1 MIENID
7 PEQIGRIIVMVP
19 DVLGI
24 APSSWAMPCVPAAG
38 IQSGVFVV
46 PPIGSQ
52 VWVEFEQGDPDYPI
66 WTGGF
71 WGLVAD
77 VPIFA
82 TAPPAIPPGQNI
94 VLQTTGQ
101 NMIMVSDAPPSPATG
116 GVVLKSV
123 SGAMIVV
130 NETGIYISNG
140 QGATITLV
148 GPTVDINIGALT
160 GATCS
165 HARADPAHGRD
176 SDVRARRAG
185 DADRAQPAR
194 AGVGHADR
202 DHRGALHGR
211 GLRVRAAERQRA
223 GRHRAVGGRR
233 RAGALGRPAGGD
245 PHAEWPTC
253 VPTGTPLAAGGS
265 ADAGDRDARQP

>member
-1 MIENID
+1 MNAQSAKPGANLTRYYGKYRGTVIENID
-7 PEQIGRIIVMVP
+7 PEQIGRVICMVP

-38 IQSGVFVV
+38 IQSGIFVV
-46 PPIGSQ
+46 PPIGSG
-52 VWVEFEQGDPDYPI
+52 VWIEFEQGNPDYPI

-101 NMIMVSDAPPSPATG
+101 NMIMVSDAPPSPVTG
-116 GVVLKSV
+116 GIVLKSV

-148 GPTVDINIGALT
+148 GPAVAVNIDALMVT
-160 GATCS
+160 
-165 HARADPAHGRD
+165 
-176 SDVRARRAG
+176 
-185 DADRAQPAR
+185 
-194 AGVGHADR
+194 
-202 DHRGALHGR
+202 
-211 GLRVRAAERQRA
+211 
-223 GRHRAVGGRR
+223 
-233 RAGALGRPAGGD
+233 
-245 PHAEWPTC
+245 
-253 VPTGTPLAAGGS
+253 
-265 ADAGDRDARQP
+265 